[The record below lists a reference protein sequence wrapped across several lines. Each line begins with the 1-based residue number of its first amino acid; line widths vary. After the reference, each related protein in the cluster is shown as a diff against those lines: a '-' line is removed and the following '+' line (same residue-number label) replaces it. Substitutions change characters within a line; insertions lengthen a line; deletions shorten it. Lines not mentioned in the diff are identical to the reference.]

1 MPKVNRSSFLVVG
14 VLTVGLGTSASIAA
28 CSSDT
33 TTTSDP
39 GDAAPEASSK
49 IDSGSSSSSGSSG
62 QTEGGTAT
70 DCETKC
76 FQDHPTGEMRYD
88 AIDVCWE
95 AKCKGPCV
103 DSSGMFD
110 AGADAGD
117 AGDGA
122 VLCGTEVTSGVDMAC
137 DQCTDAFCCA
147 EWQGCFKNDDCI
159 ALNDCLSE
167 CP

>member
-1 MPKVNRSSFLVVG
+1 MSKVNRSSFLVVG
-14 VLTVGLGTSASIAA
+14 FVTLASGTSASIAA

-39 GDAAPEASSK
+39 GDAATETGPK
-49 IDSGSSSSSGSSG
+49 IDSGSSTSSSGSSG
-62 QTEGGTAT
+62 QTEGGAP

-76 FQDHPTGEMRYD
+76 FQDHPAGEKLYD

-103 DSSGMFD
+103 DENGMFD
-110 AGADAGD
+110 AGADAAD

-122 VLCGTEVTSGVDMAC
+122 VLCGTEVTSGVDMSC

-147 EWQGCFKNDDCI
+147 DWQGCFKNDDCI
-159 ALNDCLSE
+159 ALNECLSE